1 MDVTETPIERPQKKQ
16 KDFLGVKEVI
26 ILENPN

>member
-1 MDVTETPIERPQKKQ
+1 V
-16 KDFLGVKEVI
+16 VKEVI